1 MNVRI
6 FVAVGIVSSAL
17 LLWATERPRLS
28 EISVPKTIL
37 FVGNSLT
44 NYNNSLHYHVRE
56 LAASLYPPE
65 VADNFFFKA
74 ITISGGDLSDH
85 VIGAK
90 GMVMKYKST
99 KKKGPWDMVVLQGH
113 SQEPIKVKKMGR
125 FRKSASRLDAWIR
138 ESQ

>member
-65 VADNFFFKA
+65 VADKFFFKA

-90 GMVMKYKST
+90 GMIMKYKST

-113 SQEPIKVKKMGR
+113 SQEPIKVKKMGYPL
-125 FRKSASRLDAWIR
+125 KAGHSVT
-138 ESQ
+138 